1 VKRANEMKVDDLL
14 DIAGDYLQEDYVTS
28 PVWTKAQLLECVRQV
43 YRQFCALTGLVDRSE
58 IRLISGTTG
67 EADVPKDFE
76 SLYFA
81 QYEQTHLDI
90 AELDELDFVSG
101 TWLGGTTGTPKAV
114 SVIGSG
120 DNAVVRYVPVP
131 SGVWDGGTA
140 SADLDKT
147 VTYMRASTA
156 HRFQVW
162 ANNGVLYLEPVAWAS
177 PYGEL
182 YIRVPGVGNSWEVRL
197 TSDGELYTNIT
208 TEATSNIAF
217 PDGDVSGVY
226 WSVSCTADG
235 ELVTSPENSIYGLGV
250 GAMID
255 SNIWQDFDSEY
266 GVVVDMYADGAATS
280 PDYVGRM
287 NSYRGLSLY
296 AYTSD
301 DTGMLWYKG
310 SLPELGS
317 VHGELVLSE
326 GFIPVVLHGVLS
338 MAYGLNGDG
347 QDLHKAGLLSKVFVA
362 ECEAIRRG
370 FEFRWA

>member
-131 SGVWDGGTA
+131 SGVWDGGSDHTLTTT
-140 SADLDKT
+140 DLYIAYDPTHRYLVRTSSGVIQT
-147 VTYMRASTA
+147 VLSGAGVSVVPIIAGPST
-156 HRFQVW
+156 FWEVSI
-162 ANNGVLYLEPVAWAS
+162 NVDGVLLTTAIGSGSGFYYGLSDVNAS
-177 PYGEL
+177 SMYWEL
-182 YIRVPGVGNSWEVRL
+182 
-197 TSDGELYTNIT
+197 
-208 TEATSNIAF
+208 
-217 PDGDVSGVY
+217 
-226 WSVSCTADG
+226 SCTDNG
-235 ELVTSPENSIYGLGV
+235 ELVTTPEYAHIGLATSALV
-250 GAMID
+250 DNATY
-255 SNIWQDFDSEY
+255 QDFDSEY
-266 GVVVDMYADGAATS
+266 GIIVDMYADGATAS
-280 PDYVGRM
+280 PAYVGRI

-301 DTGMLWYKG
+301 EAGMLWYKG

-347 QDLHKAGLLSKVFVA
+347 QDLQKAGLLSKVFVA